1 MNKQTIGLATIT
13 SALAITL
20 GATPASAVE
29 VDEIDCVANPTAE
42 ACLVT
47 TSDEDA
53 ADAIS
58 EPVDCK
64 EGVVAEDC
72 VTVNPIAVEET
83 TEEEEGEASEEPALW
98 PMYLSLGTLG
108 LAILVFIIL
117 NLFGGKKK
125 K

>member
-1 MNKQTIGLATIT
+1 MNKQTIGLATIAL
-13 SALAITL
+13 ALAITL
-20 GATPASAVE
+20 GATPVSAVE

-47 TSDEDA
+47 TSDEGA

-58 EPVDCK
+58 EPVDCV
-64 EGVVAEDC
+64 EGAVTEDC
-72 VTVNPIAVEET
+72 VTVNPIT
-83 TEEEEGEASEEPALW
+83 TEGENTEEEGEEEPALW
-98 PMYLSLGTLG
+98 PMYLSLGALG
-108 LAILVFIIL
+108 LAVLVFIIL